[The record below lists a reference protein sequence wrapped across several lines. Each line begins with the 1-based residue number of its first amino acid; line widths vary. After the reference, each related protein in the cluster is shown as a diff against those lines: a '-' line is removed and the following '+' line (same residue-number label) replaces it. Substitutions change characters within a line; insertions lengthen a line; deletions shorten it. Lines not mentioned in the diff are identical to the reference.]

1 MIIAIDGPAGAGKS
15 TISKLVASKLNFQ
28 YIDTGAM
35 YRGVTLKF
43 LRLNIQP
50 DRVSEKITELQTEIQ
65 MDGER
70 IFLDGE
76 DVSQEI
82 RSIEINQAVSA
93 YSAIPAVRLFLVEL
107 QRAMAV
113 DQNILVDGRDIGTYV
128 FPKAELKIFLTANVE
143 VRAKRRFL
151 EMQEKG
157 ESVSFE
163 EIVSNI
169 ESRDRI
175 DSQREMAPLKKADD
189 AIEIDTS
196 AMNIAEVVNRIL
208 SLYEMKQKEG
218 LNR

>member
-208 SLYEMKQKEG
+208 SLYEMKQREG